1 MSGKQQKISLVNRRY
16 LRVKVFQALY
26 SYFRTENPD
35 LQKIERQL
43 FDSVNELNDLYMH
56 LVSLIMEM
64 ESVASEILEANKRKQ
79 LPSAD
84 DLDPNMRFVNNRVFK
99 LLKESEELAIILE
112 RSKISWSEEHD
123 DLRRVFKQFKTEDS
137 FILYMTREDNSL
149 QTDKAIIEV
158 LFKEKLGLN
167 EVIHASL
174 EEKNIFWR
182 DDLPYAAM
190 GLIKT
195 IQGISEE
202 QSVGVGFLADLYKD
216 KKEDQS
222 FAKELLRK
230 TVSFSD
236 EYGEIIASK
245 SDNWETERI
254 ALLDMLLMKMALT
267 ELEHFPTVPVKV
279 TLNEYIELA
288 KMYSTP
294 KSKYF
299 INGVLDKLVAEF
311 KKSKRIDKRGRG
323 LVE

>member
-1 MSGKQQKISLVNRRY
+1 VSGNKQKTSLVNRRY

-26 SYFRTENPD
+26 SYFRTEGAD

-43 FDSVNELNDLYMH
+43 FDSVNELNDLYLH
-56 LVSLIMEM
+56 LVALIIEM
-64 ESVASEILEANKRKQ
+64 ESVSREILESNRRKQ
-79 LPSAD
+79 LPSPE
-84 DLDPNMRFVNNRVFK
+84 DLKPNMRFVENRVFK
-99 LLKESEELAIILE
+99 ILKESEELAMILE
-112 RSKISWSEEHD
+112 RANISWSEEHD
-123 DLRRVFKQFKTEDS
+123 DLRRAFKQFRTEDA
-137 FILYMTREDNSL
+137 FILYMTREDNNI

-167 EVIHASL
+167 DVIHASL

-182 DDLPYAAM
+182 DDLPYAAL

-195 IQGISEE
+195 IQGVSED
-202 QSVGVGFLADLYKD
+202 QKVGIGFLADLYKN

-230 TVSFSD
+230 TVDFSD
-236 EYGEIIASK
+236 EYGEIVAAK

-288 KMYSTP
+288 KIYSTP

-311 KKSKRIDKRGRG
+311 KESKRIDKRGRG
-323 LVE
+323 LIE

>member
-1 MSGKQQKISLVNRRY
+1 
-16 LRVKVFQALY
+16 
-26 SYFRTENPD
+26 
-35 LQKIERQL
+35 
-43 FDSVNELNDLYMH
+43 
-56 LVSLIMEM
+56 
-64 ESVASEILEANKRKQ
+64 
-79 LPSAD
+79 
-84 DLDPNMRFVNNRVFK
+84 MRFIENRVFK
-99 LLKESEELAIILE
+99 ILKESEELTMILE
-112 RSKISWSEEHD
+112 RAKISWSEEHD
-123 DLRRVFKQFKTEDS
+123 DLRRTFKQFKTEDA
-137 FILYMTREDNSL
+137 FILYMTREDNNI

-167 EVIHASL
+167 GVIHASL

-182 DDLPYAAM
+182 DDLPYAAL

-195 IQGISEE
+195 IQSISED
-202 QSVGVGFLADLYKD
+202 QKAGVGFLADLYKN

-230 TVSFSD
+230 TVIFSD
-236 EYGEIIASK
+236 EYGGIVAAK

-299 INGVLDKLVAEF
+299 INGVLDKLVDEF
-311 KKSKRIDKRGRG
+311 KKSKRIVKRGRG
-323 LVE
+323 LIE

>member
-1 MSGKQQKISLVNRRY
+1 MSSKQQKISLVNRRY
-16 LRVKVFQALY
+16 LRVKVFQSLY

-35 LQKIERQL
+35 LQKVERQL
-43 FDSVNELNDLYMH
+43 FDSVNELNDLYMY
-56 LVSLIMEM
+56 LVALIKEM
-64 ESVASEILEANKRKQ
+64 ESIASEILEANKRKQ
-79 LPSAD
+79 LPSPD
-84 DLDPNMRFVNNRVFK
+84 DLNPNMRFVENRVFK
-99 LLKESEELAIILE
+99 VLKDSEELGLILE
-112 RSKISWSEEHD
+112 RAKISWAEEHD
-123 DLRRVFKQFKTEDS
+123 DLRRVFKQFKTEDA
-137 FILYMTREDNSL
+137 FILYMTREENNIR
-149 QTDKAIIEV
+149 TDKAIIEV

-167 EVIHASL
+167 EVIHSSL

-182 DDLPYAAM
+182 DDLPYAAL

-195 IQGISEE
+195 IQGISDE
-202 QSVGVGFLADLYKD
+202 QKVGIGFLADLYKD

-230 TVSFSD
+230 TVDFSS
-236 EYGEIIASK
+236 EYGEIIAAK

-254 ALLDMLLMKMALT
+254 ALLDMMLMKMALT

-288 KMYSTP
+288 KIYSTP

-299 INGVLDKLVAEF
+299 INGVLDKLVVEF
-311 KKSKRIDKRGRG
+311 KKTKRIDKRGRG

>member
-1 MSGKQQKISLVNRRY
+1 MSSKQQKIALVNRRY
-16 LRVKVFQALY
+16 LRVKVFQSLY
-26 SYFRTENPD
+26 SYFRTENAD

-43 FDSVNELNDLYMH
+43 FESVNELNDLYMH
-56 LVSLIMEM
+56 LVALIVEM
-64 ESVASEILEANKRKQ
+64 EVVANEILEANKKKQ
-79 LPSAD
+79 LPTPE
-84 DLDPNMRFVNNRVFK
+84 DLNPNTRFVENRIFK
-99 LLKESEELAIILE
+99 LLKDNEQLDEILK
-112 RSKISWSEEHD
+112 RAKISWAEEHD
-123 DLRRVFKQFKTEDS
+123 DLRRVFRQFKTEDA
-137 FILYMTREDNSL
+137 FILYMTREDNNL

-167 EVIHASL
+167 EVIHAAL
-174 EEKNIFWR
+174 EEKNIYWR
-182 DDLPYAAM
+182 DDLPHAAL

-195 IQGISEE
+195 IQGISED
-202 QSVGVGFLADLYKD
+202 QPSGVGFLADLYKNKTD
-216 KKEDQS
+216 DQS

-230 TVSFSD
+230 MVDFNE
-236 EYGEIIASK
+236 EYEKIISTK
-245 SDNWETERI
+245 SDNWETGRI

-299 INGVLDKLVAEF
+299 INGVLDKLVVEF
-311 KKSKRIDKRGRG
+311 KKNKRIDKRGRG